1 MNVKIPQMLRKEN
14 LDGKRP
20 NGQVRVKDLGMYLQQ
35 KKNCFDNSTPP
46 FFKII
51 FFSSVIPG

>member
-20 NGQVRVKDLGMYLQQ
+20 NGQVRVKDLGIYLQ
-35 KKNCFDNSTPP
+35 KKKKKLF
-46 FFKII
+46 
-51 FFSSVIPG
+51 